1 MKRTV
6 KIVVS
11 LAVVASMTL
20 SGIAWAATSD
30 EEAPA
35 GEARGY
41 SVILANLASLV
52 EDGTI
57 TQEQAEAVAS
67 TLAAEAR
74 ERRVGLKM
82 IAEIGEFLGLDREE
96 WKEALEEYDTIAEI
110 AVANGSSGEE
120 VVEHLLGLIG
130 ERLDEAVADGKLTQ
144 EEADEKLANA
154 EERLTE
160 MVNNPLPEPG
170 EGHYRRWKRG
180 GMGGDA

>member
-1 MKRTV
+1 MKRTL

-20 SGIAWAATSD
+20 SGIAWATTGED
-30 EEAPA
+30 EAPA

-41 SVILANLASLV
+41 SVVLAKLAPLV

-74 ERRVGLKM
+74 KTRVGLKM
-82 IAEIGEFLGLDREE
+82 IDEIGEFLGLDAGDM
-96 WKEALEEYDTIAEI
+96 KEALEEYDTIAEI
-110 AVANGSSGEE
+110 AVANDSSGAE
-120 VVEHLLGLIG
+120 VVEHMLGLLE
-130 ERLDEAVADGKLTQ
+130 ERLDEAVANGRLTQ

-154 EERLTE
+154 EERLTD

-170 EGHYRRWKRG
+170 EGHSRRWRRG
-180 GMGGDA
+180 GMGGNA